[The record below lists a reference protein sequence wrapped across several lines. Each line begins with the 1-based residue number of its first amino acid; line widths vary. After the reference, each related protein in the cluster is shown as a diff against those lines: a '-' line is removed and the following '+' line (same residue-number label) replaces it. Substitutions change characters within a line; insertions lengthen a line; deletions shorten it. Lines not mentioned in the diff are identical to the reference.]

1 MNSMSQATAQVI
13 CLTKV
18 VSTRGMSRH
27 CLPDKQPGK
36 ALFIPLW
43 LKMEQAG
50 CVMHGEDMEFP
61 VNQTVDN
68 TVGAL
73 NHLTN

>member
-1 MNSMSQATAQVI
+1 MNSMSQATTQVI

-27 CLPDKQPGK
+27 RSSDKQLGK
-36 ALFIPLW
+36 DLFISLW

-50 CVMHGEDMEFP
+50 RVMHGEDMEFP
-61 VNQTVDN
+61 MNQTVDN
-68 TVGAL
+68 TIGAL